1 MLIGWDSADW
11 KIIHPLVKAGKMP
24 ALARMLAE
32 GVCGN
37 VTTLEPQ
44 LSPMLWTS
52 IATGKHAPQH
62 GVPGFTEVNHAG
74 QVVPVSAATRRC
86 KALWD
91 MAGEH
96 GLRSHVVSW
105 FATQGEQPAG
115 CLVSNLYNSW
125 RHTRDQE
132 AQDWPP
138 PPSGTY
144 WPEKLGADLNERRVS
159 PWDVDPDEIIR
170 LFVPD
175 APQVDQANDQ
185 RLKGLA
191 QRLSEAFT
199 VHSATCWLLENRT
212 DWNLFAVYYR
222 ALDEICH
229 QFMHY
234 HPPQMAGIKD
244 ADFAMYRHV
253 VEGAYRL
260 HDLFLARLM
269 DLAGPG
275 TAFVLVSDHG
285 FHSDHL
291 RPEFTPR
298 VPAGITVWHR
308 PQGIL
313 CAMGPGFKKGA
324 DHYGAR
330 LLDVTPTILTWLGMP
345 VGADMEGRVLTGLFE
360 NPPQV
365 EVIPSWENTGHP
377 RRMGAPLTAEDQKA
391 LLEQFVELGY
401 ISPVSSDNSQAAM
414 ETARENDWNMARAS
428 MDCGRYEEALA
439 LLENVATLRPD
450 RQDYLQMLAIC
461 RLRLGML
468 PEASAAL
475 ETALQSIAAQTPA
488 TLLIMANIALEDKNA
503 AAALTHLDA
512 AARMEG
518 FRPGVQHWEITIR
531 TLLALHAWDR
541 CRHTCEQLLAL
552 DPGNA
557 QAHLGLCRCALHN
570 GQPEQAA
577 EHAMEA
583 VSVQFGNPRGHFLL
597 GAALCQTQDWPAAAR
612 ALTTAI
618 QLEPANLPAHR
629 LLATALEKQG
639 LSEAAAGALLASRLR
654 RQGKRREHT
663 AALQRLREQSAA
675 RIAEYTALRESRKAA
690 AEAALAAR
698 EAHLQPAGTEFVLV
712 SGLPRSGTSL
722 MMQMLRRGGLEPMT
736 DGQRTADE
744 DNPEGYYEWEEIKNL
759 PKNPLLISKAA
770 GKVTKVIAALLP
782 ALPPRYKYR
791 ILWMTR
797 PAAQIV
803 ASQAIMLQRRGTTPR
818 ATAEHLEKT
827 QAQYAERILA
837 QLRQSPAVEVLEIP
851 YPDLVASPGLWA
863 EKISAFLGNGRL
875 PHADQM
881 TSAVIP
887 ALYRNHS
894 AA

>member
-531 TLLALHAWDR
+531 TLLALHAWTAAATR
-541 CRHTCEQLLAL
+541 ANNCSPLIPAMRRRTSASAAVRSTTVSRSRPRSTPWKPFPCSLAIPAATSCSARPCARRRTGPPRRGRL
-552 DPGNA
+552 RLPFNWSRPISRRTGSSPPRSKSRASPKPPPVPSLPPACAVRESGGSTPPHSSACGSKAPPALPNTPPCANPARPRPKPPSLPGKPTSS
-557 QAHLGLCRCALHN
+557 RPALSSSSS
-570 GQPEQAA
+570 PA
-577 EHAMEA
+577 
-583 VSVQFGNPRGHFLL
+583 
-597 GAALCQTQDWPAAAR
+597 CPAAA
-612 ALTTAI
+612 
-618 QLEPANLPAHR
+618 PA
-629 LLATALEKQG
+629 
-639 LSEAAAGALLASRLR
+639 S
-654 RQGKRREHT
+654 
-663 AALQRLREQSAA
+663 
-675 RIAEYTALRESRKAA
+675 
-690 AEAALAAR
+690 
-698 EAHLQPAGTEFVLV
+698 
-712 SGLPRSGTSL
+712 
-722 MMQMLRRGGLEPMT
+722 
-736 DGQRTADE
+736 
-744 DNPEGYYEWEEIKNL
+744 
-759 PKNPLLISKAA
+759 
-770 GKVTKVIAALLP
+770 
-782 ALPPRYKYR
+782 
-791 ILWMTR
+791 
-797 PAAQIV
+797 
-803 ASQAIMLQRRGTTPR
+803 
-818 ATAEHLEKT
+818 
-827 QAQYAERILA
+827 
-837 QLRQSPAVEVLEIP
+837 
-851 YPDLVASPGLWA
+851 
-863 EKISAFLGNGRL
+863 
-875 PHADQM
+875 
-881 TSAVIP
+881 
-887 ALYRNHS
+887 
-894 AA
+894 